1 MFPAH
6 RYYYLHNFQQ
16 ALDWLAVRYAD
27 VLAPAELDFLR
38 TFPGLPMASRALLVR
53 LLMRRAAVHRAE
65 RLQYEEI
72 GAIAP
77 AAGPLLALG
86 WLRADPTLDWSD
98 WAALHTKEELARR
111 YPQAGLRPALRKAEL
126 FSRLAAHLGEPF
138 ARPCSA
144 WGAAPDE
151 AIWSV
156 DVAPLAQR
164 LRLMF
169 FGNLHQTWSEFVLA
183 DLGIFQYEK
192 VEIDAA
198 NRAFQQAADVDVY
211 LALQAVRDRLESAE
225 PAETPA
231 LRTQLSACQ
240 TSVSWL
246 ARRQAKLWFRLGQR
260 CEREGDWAEAE
271 LAYQTGLA
279 HPSAHT
285 ETRPRLIRVME
296 RQQRFTE
303 AHTLALRTL
312 AATQSETE
320 RQLVSRM
327 LPRLAR
333 LAGQPAPARHAGRAI
348 DTTIITLDRPD
359 EGSRVE
365 IVARDH
371 FAQDGSCVHWV
382 ENGLINSLFGLLCWD
397 AIFQPVPGAFFHPFQ
412 QGPAD
417 LHEPDF
423 RSRRAQTFDACLAAL
438 QDDGDGGYRARIL
451 ARFEEKAG
459 IQSPFVFWG
468 MLTRELLDTALDC
481 IPAAHLARWFAR
493 LLDDLKTNRSGLPD
507 LVRFWPER
515 RRYEFIEIKGPG
527 DRLQDKQVRWLE
539 YAVAQGLPVRVCHV
553 RWAVDEEQAA

>member
-1 MFPAH
+1 MFPAY
-6 RYYYLHNFQQ
+6 RYYYLHNFQH
-16 ALDWLAVRYAD
+16 ALDWLAARYAD

-38 TFPGLPMASRALLVR
+38 AFPGLPMASRALLVR
-53 LLMRRAAVHRAE
+53 LLMRRCAVYRAE

-72 GAIAP
+72 GPVAP
-77 AAGPLLALG
+77 AAEPLLALG
-86 WLRADPTLDWSD
+86 WLRADPTLAWSD
-98 WAALHTKEELARR
+98 WAALHTKEELTRR

-126 FSRLAAHLGEPF
+126 LPRLAAFLGEPH

-144 WGAAPDE
+144 WGAAPGE

-211 LALQAVRDRLESAE
+211 LALQAVRDSLETARPGE
-225 PAETPA
+225 APA
-231 LRTQLSACQ
+231 LRAQLAACE
-240 TSVSWL
+240 TAVPWL
-246 ARRQAKLWFRLGQR
+246 ARRQAKLWFRLGQW
-260 CEREGDWAEAE
+260 CERAGDWTEAE
-271 LAYQTGLA
+271 QAYRATAYSGARQ
-279 HPSAHT
+279 
-285 ETRPRLIRVME
+285 RLIRVLE
-296 RQQRFTE
+296 RQQRFAE
-303 AHTLALRTL
+303 AHTLARQTL
-312 AATQSETE
+312 ASAASEAE
-320 RQLVSRM
+320 RQQVSRM

-333 LAGQPAPARHAGRAI
+333 QAGQPAPAQRARRAA
-348 DTTIITLDRPD
+348 DATTLTLACPD
-359 EGSRVE
+359 GASRVE

-371 FAQDGSCVHWV
+371 FAEDGSQVHWV
-382 ENGLINSLFGLLCWD
+382 ENGLVNSLFGLLCWD

-423 RSRRAQTFDACLAAL
+423 RARRAQAFDACLATL
-438 QDDGDGGYRARIL
+438 RDDGDGGHRARIL
-451 ARFEEKAG
+451 ARFEAKAG

-468 MLTRELLDTALDC
+468 MLTRELLGTALDC
-481 IPAAHLARWFAR
+481 IPAAHLSLWFAR

-507 LVRFWPER
+507 LVRFWPAQ
-515 RRYEFIEIKGPG
+515 RRYEFIEVKGPG
-527 DRLQDKQVRWLE
+527 DRLQDNQARWLE
-539 YAVAQGLPVRVCHV
+539 YAAAQGLPLRVCHV
-553 RWAVDEEQAA
+553 RWATGEEQAA